1 MFPWRSEKNL
11 LRHKCLTFGRC
22 AAETA
27 QFLVFAR
34 GQVQI
39 TTQAGG
45 VIASVGRAGRVW
57 EHRTTDLLRFN
68 HSQLKYAPLYYRIQ
82 KAYANS
88 WGANEPRADATPT
101 GRRP

>member
-1 MFPWRSEKNL
+1 MFNVW
-11 LRHKCLTFGRC
+11 GC

-27 QFLVFAR
+27 QILVFAR

-39 TTQAGG
+39 TTPAGG
-45 VIASVGRAGRVW
+45 IIASVGRAGRVW

-88 WGANEPRADATPT
+88 WGASESPMPPHTAAVTFAKNIVLVF
-101 GRRP
+101 